1 MQTIYMDRAQTLPV
15 NGFKWVEETSQF
27 NDFKKIYNEDSDKG

>member
-1 MQTIYMDRAQTLPV
+1 MDRAQTLPV
-15 NGFKWVEETSQF
+15 NGFKWAEETSQF